1 MNNAKEGGLG
11 EMIHIVRKHLQSFWL
26 IYSVSIAI
34 SLFIAITYLHYT
46 PNNYEV
52 SAKLM
57 IKSNDDQSDKIN
69 ALLNQDQDN
78 FAINDEIEIFKSFPV
93 IRDAIIES
101 NSCVNI
107 SRKGR
112 IKNSNVSNHF
122 PIVFI
127 PTNYDSISQSQEFEF
142 TLVENGKYLLINS
155 VKYPLENDRLINIHS
170 RDTFKIIIN
179 KNYQSVL
186 TSLTGQTYIVHI
198 STLASKF
205 NDLKAKLEIKQL
217 NSSENIIEIKMR
229 ETNIDYSIK
238 FLNALLQAYEK
249 NTLRDQRATAQYTL
263 NFINDRLLLLS
274 NELDSVE
281 SNLQNYK
288 TKNQIIDISEQGKVY
303 LNEVQTNDASLNQV
317 TIKLDVIEAIEQKLK
332 NANLIAEPPSVA
344 GIDDPILIENLNKL
358 YTAELELIK
367 IKQLSGNADE
377 NLTILNT
384 QINQLKKTIEK
395 NILNNRENLL
405 IAKNKLEAAISLSEK
420 TLRGIPEKERALINI
435 TRQQAIKNSI
445 YTYLLE
451 KREETAIGFASTIA
465 KCKVIEWPSGNLVPV
480 SPRKLNI
487 LLLAFLLGFLFPL
500 CYLLFTHLFSSKIQF
515 KEDITSRTSIP
526 IIGEILYDKSSTD
539 LKAIDF
545 NKNILGENLRNIRT
559 KIGYYLYDDKKTI
572 LVTSSIP
579 GEGKSFFS
587 LNLSRILAIAN
598 KRVCLINADMRKPTL
613 HKRLNLSSNY
623 GLSDYLV
630 GKSSIED
637 IVLKTNDLNFDFIPV
652 GNIPPNPAELMQ
664 NFRFNELL
672 KQLKLKYDV
681 VVIDTPPIGLIGD
694 AEIIQPLVDLS
705 ILVVRQNLTSK
716 EHLPEVCETLVG
728 TNKEKIALAIVFNG
742 IVPKY
747 ASAYQLRYGYKYGYN
762 YSSE

>member
-652 GNIPPNPAELMQ
+652 GNIPPNPAELLQ

-672 KQLKLKYDV
+672 KQLKLNYDV